1 MLHVAEPQSSG
12 TYQGTRSRPVNQSR
26 NEAPGLSRGQPE
38 PFRRP
43 PRLEPA
49 VGNILNDLEPVEF
62 AHRHRYPFGR
72 SHQCLQRR
80 VPAAGQHTHRKSGHL
95 NLAKSGHYRLATT
108 ITDVDNLYYVKQQAL
123 NDTITPNIWHE
134 GVFTLRGTQR

>member
-80 VPAAGQHTHRKSGHL
+80 GTGRWSAYAPRKRTLLLGAYSQ
-95 NLAKSGHYRLATT
+95 T
-108 ITDVDNLYYVKQQAL
+108 VDNLYYVKQQAID
-123 NDTITPNIWHE
+123 DTITPNIWHG